1 VAQQTKVIPLVDL
14 VAVAVVTVTASSQ
27 VEVAVATTVVDVNNN
42 TPHIMVDKVEDPSIT
57 VSTSLEQVVQTI
69 MEMQQQLQIRDTVK

>member
-1 VAQQTKVIPLVDL
+1 MAEHTHLIPLLDL

-27 VEVAVATTVVDVNNN
+27 GEVAVATTVVDVNNN

-57 VSTSLEQVVQTI
+57 VSTNLDKVV
-69 MEMQQQLQIRDTVK
+69 